1 MDLEPENIEKRR
13 ALRTRALDILKSG
26 DRDQP
31 EFSSLSD
38 EDGSKLIHELQVH
51 QIELELQNE
60 ELRASEQALM
70 EVRDF
75 FWDLYEFAPVGYLT
89 LNSKGLV
96 QEINLTACRMLG
108 VDKASMINK
117 PLSRLLYSEDAGLF
131 HQKFHQV
138 FLSDDRLSCEMRF
151 EKTDR
156 EIMFAL
162 LECNSVINN
171 KGERSMAKMI
181 ISDITRRK
189 TLETLFEKQSKITE
203 TMYGLAVNVLAAKS
217 VEHVASTALH
227 EALKITGSKHGYA
240 GYIDPQTGSLN
251 CPTLTHEIWDQCDV
265 QLKTFVFKNF
275 TGLWGWGINNKTCVV
290 SNSPS
295 LDSRS
300 TGTPKG
306 HIPIHRVLCVPA
318 MDGETLVGQ
327 ISVANAEC
335 DYTQEDLTTLQQLT
349 SIFSLG
355 IQAKLAEEAKNKVI
369 GDLEKALAEIKTL
382 KGLIPICASCKKIRD
397 DQGFWHA
404 VEVYIRDRTDAQF
417 SHGICPDCARKLYPD
432 FFKD

>member
-1 MDLEPENIEKRR
+1 MDPEPGNIEKQK
-13 ALRTRALDILKSG
+13 ALRSKALDIMKSG
-26 DRDQP
+26 NRDQP
-31 EFSSLSD
+31 EFASSSD
-38 EDGSKLIHELQVH
+38 EDRLKLIHELQVH
-51 QIELELQNE
+51 KIELELQNE

-89 LNSKGLV
+89 LNSQGFV

-108 VDKASMINK
+108 IDKASMINK
-117 PLSRLLYSEDAGLF
+117 PLSKLFYSEDLRIF
-131 HQKFHQV
+131 HQKFPQV

-151 EKTDR
+151 KKTDG

-162 LECNSVINN
+162 LECNSVVNS
-171 KGERSMAKMI
+171 KGERLLAKMI
-181 ISDITRRK
+181 MSDITRRK
-189 TLETLFEKQSKITE
+189 TVETLFEKQSKITE
-203 TMYGLAVNVLAAKS
+203 TMYELAVNVLAAKS
-217 VEHVASTALH
+217 IEHVASIALK

-240 GYIDPQTGSLN
+240 GYIDPCTGSLT
-251 CPTLTHEIWDQCDV
+251 CPTLTQEIWDQCDID
-265 QLKTFVFKNF
+265 LKNFVFKSF
-275 TGLWGWGINNKTCVV
+275 VGLWGWGINNKTSVV

-295 LDSRS
+295 TDARS
-300 TGTPKG
+300 IGTPKG
-306 HIPIHRVLCVPA
+306 HIPIRRVLCVPA
-318 MDGETLVGQ
+318 MDGERLVGQ
-327 ISVANAEC
+327 ISVANSER
-335 DYTQEDLTTLQQLT
+335 DYTQEDVTTLQRLN

-355 IQAKLAEEAKNKVI
+355 IQAKLAEEAKNSVI
-369 GDLEKALAEIKTL
+369 ADLEKALAEIKTL

-404 VEVYIRDRTDAQF
+404 VEVYIRDRTDAEF